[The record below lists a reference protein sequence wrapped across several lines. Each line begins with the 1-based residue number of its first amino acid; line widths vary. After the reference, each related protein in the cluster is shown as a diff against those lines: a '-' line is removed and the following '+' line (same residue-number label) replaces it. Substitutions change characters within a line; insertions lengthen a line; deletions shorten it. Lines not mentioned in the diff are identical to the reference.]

1 MKRSQLC
8 HGFFESNHPLFAN
21 LEYWGLSHF
30 DSDKCHKIGKKSG
43 YVRELNEL
51 LARFPVLSDGKN
63 GDVARDFGGAL
74 KRLVKKIPAHIKT
87 NRLYLRISKNGKS
100 FVNAPLGEK
109 SIRSRFVKA
118 YSVCGV
124 SNPESLWP
132 HALRAHFTTKL
143 ANDMGVSIKETMAAA
158 RHTTAEASAMY
169 QTTSVVSEAHRQNAL
184 LGPALKNKGNYSL
197 AMSSNS
203 DDDFNPNTKRMSN
216 NSLVVQPKTSRRKR
230 IIEESDEEF
239 SGEDFEKIEEEK
251 PGRDIKFEIRIESSS
266 DEESYCDN
274 MSYDGD
280 KKLPAKNDIVARKKS
295 SVENFSIYTQAQING
310 YHDDQAKYGDPTN
323 FNSNQTSPTSGN
335 QPWDLG
341 NHCKSTST
349 QNYSS
354 FTQVQMHGYHEDM
367 ENYEH
372 IESARKNKS
381 LYSRRDRNPYSKIP
395 SNPYSST
402 HQSQNRF
409 SPQPKN
415 HYLSRPKNPYYS
427 SRPKNPYSPSL
438 KNPYSSRPQNHY
450 SSRPQKKVGNSRSYY
465 HQQRIERRV
474 PSEREN
480 HFIELRYRLR
490 MEHEERMMSYPF
502 TSDEDEYNFLASSIE
517 NERESKPRVSRA
529 SYQYSEDRRQ
539 RTHEK
544 RRRQS
549 DHRQYY

>member
-1 MKRSQLC
+1 M
-8 HGFFESNHPLFAN
+8 
-21 LEYWGLSHF
+21 
-30 DSDKCHKIGKKSG
+30 
-43 YVRELNEL
+43 
-51 LARFPVLSDGKN
+51 
-63 GDVARDFGGAL
+63 
-74 KRLVKKIPAHIKT
+74 
-87 NRLYLRISKNGKS
+87 
-100 FVNAPLGEK
+100 
-109 SIRSRFVKA
+109 
-118 YSVCGV
+118 
-124 SNPESLWP
+124 
-132 HALRAHFTTKL
+132 
-143 ANDMGVSIKETMAAA
+143 
-158 RHTTAEASAMY
+158 
-169 QTTSVVSEAHRQNAL
+169 
-184 LGPALKNKGNYSL
+184 
-197 AMSSNS
+197 
-203 DDDFNPNTKRMSN
+203 
-216 NSLVVQPKTSRRKR
+216 
-230 IIEESDEEF
+230 
-239 SGEDFEKIEEEK
+239 
-251 PGRDIKFEIRIESSS
+251 
-266 DEESYCDN
+266 
-274 MSYDGD
+274 
-280 KKLPAKNDIVARKKS
+280 ARKKS

-539 RTHEK
+539 RTHKK